1 MNSEDQGAMHSIW
14 IELPG
19 ERPDSFN
26 YVLGIIEDRCGIS
39 GFSIRPAD
47 GSFIRIGSDVSRL
60 VYEFPCDFLTTPES
74 AWLKSS
80 SMPQGRLEFLDCS
93 GLFPTFREFKNLPV
107 FMRGKAIE
115 INISNDLIQ
124 IPVDIFGT
132 IFFMLTRYEEYVNQ
146 ARDSIGRFSMACSTL
161 RDKDIY
167 SYPIVDLYLILIAQI
182 FSQLESDISI
192 KRNVPTIAVSCDVD
206 HPFLYGG
213 NFKTKIKR
221 LAGDVLRRRSFRAA
235 TLTALS
241 FFKNMDDVD
250 CYLKSIKFIIEVNRK
265 LGNSVTFFF
274 IPNSTHP
281 NDNNNTVTNSKIKNL
296 MRLIIEN
303 GYKVGVHPGFLTST
317 NATLMCSA
325 INDFKNIFLKISS
338 GGNKI
343 YSRQHYLM
351 WDVDQTPR
359 LLAQNDVNVDCTL
372 GFNDRPGFRA
382 GTCHKFPLFD
392 PKSQRMIGLI
402 EMPLIAMEWSLLSPN
417 YMGIEDMDAAKE
429 MLLKLKQRCFSVEG
443 CFSILWHNNHLLTE
457 NHKKLYEDII
467 APFNQ
472 GNFSL

>member
-1 MNSEDQGAMHSIW
+1 MKHSIW
-14 IELPG
+14 IELPS

-26 YVLGIIEDRCGIS
+26 YVLGIIEDRYGIS
-39 GFSIRPAD
+39 GFSIRPA
-47 GSFIRIGSDVSRL
+47 GRSFIRIGSDASGL
-60 VYEFPCDFLTTPES
+60 VYEFPCEFLTMSETQ
-74 AWLKSS
+74 WLSPSS
-80 SMPQGRLEFLDCS
+80 LPRGHLELLDCS
-93 GLFPTFREFKNLPV
+93 SLFPNFKQSKNLPV
-107 FMRGKAIE
+107 FMTGKANE

-124 IPVDIFGT
+124 IPIDIFGT

-146 ARDSIGRFSMACSTL
+146 ARDSIGRFSMECSAL

-182 FSQLESDISI
+182 FSQLESGISI
-192 KRNVPTIAVSCDVD
+192 KRNVPAIAVSCDVD
-206 HPFLYGG
+206 HPFFYGG

-221 LAGDVLRRRSFRAA
+221 LLGDLLKRRSLKAA
-235 TLTALS
+235 FLTIIS
-241 FFKNMDDVD
+241 FVRSMDDFD
-250 CYLKSIKFIIEVNRK
+250 CYLNSIKFIIKVNRK

-281 NDNNNTVTNSKIKNL
+281 NDNNNTVTDYKIKNL

-303 GYKVGVHPGFLTST
+303 GHKVGVHPGFLTST
-317 NATLMCSA
+317 NNALMRAA
-325 INDFKNIFLKISS
+325 INNFKNIFFKISS
-338 GGNKI
+338 SENTI

-351 WDVDQTPR
+351 WDAAQTPR

-429 MLLKLKQRCFSVEG
+429 ILLKLKQRCFSVEG
-443 CFSILWHNNHLLTE
+443 CFSILWHNNHLLTK

-472 GNFSL
+472 GDFSL